1 MCPAWSDKVD
11 FGWTDN
17 VGRYMSADSGYWT
30 VALTIALAYFVGCM
44 FVDPIVVI
52 LILTPIFHP
61 LALAVGMDPVLT
73 GVLVTLQVAIGS
85 ATPPFGCDIFTAI
98 AVFQKRYK
106 EVIAGT
112 PPFVAILLL
121 VSFLLIAFPQ
131 IALFLRD
138 LAF

>member
-1 MCPAWSDKVD
+1 M
-11 FGWTDN
+11 
-17 VGRYMSADSGYWT
+17 
-30 VALTIALAYFVGCM
+30 ALTIALAYFVGCM